1 MSFTIRSAETDTGAF
16 LGGGGVGMTGPTGL
30 DGGPTGPT
38 GPIGYTGPTGNAG
51 PTGYTG
57 YTGYTGPTGP
67 TGYTGYTGY
76 TGPTGCTGY
85 TGDSGSYGCIYSIG
99 NTGSRFTETGPTGVP
114 YVDTTQMSSNII
126 GFDIFKKNAIFEA
139 FYSGSITKKSVPADP
154 KPADANVQ
162 NGTWTLKGASF
173 KINIVFD
180 NDPTKIFG
188 ECDVI
193 TRDDV
198 QNYFIHTYEYRCIFR
213 VVDYTDNDLTISWN
227 SSCLTSSDGRPNIKQ
242 KYMLEQKITVDRAAS
257 NDYKINF
264 YISDI
269 KTLHGAVFPIWI
281 NRTIAYVRLIS

>member
-38 GPIGYTGPTGNAG
+38 GPIGHTGPTGNAG

-76 TGPTGCTGY
+76 TGPTGPTGY

-99 NTGSRFTETGPTGVP
+99 KTGSVERSNLDP
-114 YVDTTQMSSNII
+114 YIDTDKMSSHTI

-139 FYSGSITKKSVPADP
+139 FYSGSITKKQVPPDP
-154 KPADANVQ
+154 KSTDASVQ
-162 NGTWTLKGASF
+162 NGTWIVPGVSF

-180 NDPTKIFG
+180 NDPAKIFG
-188 ECDVI
+188 VCDVI
-193 TRDDV
+193 TRSDV

-213 VVDYTDNDLTISWN
+213 VVDYTDDDLTISWN
-227 SSCLTSSDGRPNIKQ
+227 SSCLTSSDTRPNIKQ
-242 KYMLEQKITVDRAAS
+242 KYVLEQTITVDRASS

-269 KTLHGAVFPIWI
+269 QMLHGTNFPIWI

>member
-1 MSFTIRSAETDTGAF
+1 MSSSFTIRSVETDTGAF
-16 LGGGGVGMTGPTGL
+16 LGGGVGMTGPTGL

-85 TGDSGSYGCIYSIG
+85 TGDSGSYGCIYSFG
-99 NTGSRFTETGPTGVP
+99 KTGSRFTETGPTGVP
-114 YVDTTQMSSNII
+114 YVDTINMSSNTI

-139 FYSGSITKKSVPADP
+139 FYSGSITKKVVPPDPTADDYA
-154 KPADANVQ
+154 KDS
-162 NGTWTLKGASF
+162 TLKLEGVAF

-188 ECDVI
+188 ECNVI
-193 TRDDV
+193 SRSEV

-213 VVDYTDNDLTISWN
+213 VVDYTDNDLTIAWN
-227 SSCLTSSDGRPNIKQ
+227 SSCLTSSNGIPNIKQ
-242 KYMLEQKITVDRAAS
+242 KYNTDQTIKVDRAS
-257 NDYKINF
+257 SSDYKINF

-269 KTLHGAVFPIWI
+269 QTLYGAVFPIWI